1 MAARKRN
8 NPLDAV
14 AKRFGVTARE
24 ARDIA
29 TAVANAASV
38 SYSRAGNAPLKVPA
52 KRLAKDVVRQ
62 VKETGR
68 AAVTGKKGTTALKTY
83 DMTDK
88 AAKRTYSSSK
98 KNREQLD
105 VPKGIKKG
113 TKRK

>member
-1 MAARKRN
+1 MARKRT

-38 SYSRAGNAPLKVPA
+38 TGRNITIRGANVPA
-52 KRLAKDVVRQ
+52 KRLAKDVARQ

-68 AAVTGKKGTTALKTY
+68 AAVTGKSGKTALRTFE
-83 DMTDK
+83 DK
-88 AAKRTYSSSK
+88 SKAKPRDYGITAGRRK
-98 KNREQLD
+98 MID
-105 VPKGIKKG
+105 VPKGVKKG